1 MPGLPNPAQQ
11 AAQNLASAG
20 VPDTQNPA
28 RVRGGDA
35 TAPSLAQTLP
45 TSEPD
50 VFESWRGV
58 RNAIFIHCPAGLNHA
73 VDIARKFRTVG

>member
-1 MPGLPNPAQQ
+1 MAVPGQSPAQL
-11 AAQNLASAG
+11 AKWLASPG
-20 VPDTQNPA
+20 VNGSANPA
-28 RVRGGDA
+28 RVRGADA
-35 TAPSLAQTLP
+35 TAPSLADTLP

-73 VDIARKFRTVG
+73 VDIARKFRAVG